1 MKNLSVAVVDYDC
14 GNLHSASKALE
25 LAMKKS
31 NLSGS
36 VFLTKDPEKII
47 NSDKVILPGV
57 GAFKACIEKLKS
69 IDGLEASIK
78 EFALKKQKPILGICI
93 GLQLM
98 ASKSYEGGEHQGLS
112 LIDGDVVP
120 ISLDKKNLKI
130 PHMGWNNIIQK
141 KKHSLLEGLND
152 MDFYFVHSY
161 RFKPKYNES
170 VLASTWYGEDFPSV
184 LSLGNIIGTQ
194 FHPEKSQEAGISL
207 LKNFLRWSP

>member
-57 GAFKACIEKLKS
+57 GAFKACIEKLKN

-130 PHMGWNNIIQK
+130 PHMGRNNILQK

-152 MDFYFVHSY
+152 KDFYFVHSY

>member
-1 MKNLSVAVVDYDC
+1 MSILTSEIFKPLPLVIKDIPLEYNEVVR
-14 GNLHSASKALE
+14 L
-25 LAMKKS
+25 
-31 NLSGS
+31 
-36 VFLTKDPEKII
+36 V
-47 NSDKVILPGV
+47 
-57 GAFKACIEKLKS
+57 
-69 IDGLEASIK
+69 
-78 EFALKKQKPILGICI
+78 ICI

-130 PHMGWNNIIQK
+130 PHMGWNNILQK

-152 MDFYFVHSY
+152 KDFYFVHSY

>member
-130 PHMGWNNIIQK
+130 PHMGWNNIIP
-141 KKHSLLEGLND
+141 
-152 MDFYFVHSY
+152 VSY
-161 RFKPKYNES
+161 THLTLPTK
-170 VLASTWYGEDFPSV
+170 A
-184 LSLGNIIGTQ
+184 
-194 FHPEKSQEAGISL
+194 
-207 LKNFLRWSP
+207 

>member
-57 GAFKACIEKLKS
+57 GAFKACIEKLIN

-130 PHMGWNNIIQK
+130 PHMGWNNILQK
-141 KKHSLLEGLND
+141 KKHSLLEGLKD
-152 MDFYFVHSY
+152 KDFYFVPSY

>member
-25 LAMKKS
+25 LAMKES

-47 NSDKVILPGV
+47 NSDKLILPGV

-69 IDGLEASIK
+69 IDGLQDSIE

-98 ASKSYEGGEHQGLS
+98 ASKSYEGGEQNRLS
-112 LIDGDVVP
+112 LIHGDVVP
-120 ISLDKKNLKI
+120 IFLSKNDLKI
-130 PHMGWNNIIQK
+130 HHMGWNNMLQEK
-141 KKHSLLEGLND
+141 EHSVLNGLNNK
-152 MDFYFVHSY
+152 DFYFVHSY
-161 RFKPKYNES
+161 RFKPKNNES
-170 VLASTWYGEDFPSV
+170 ILANTNYGEDFPSV
-184 LSLGNIIGTQ
+184 LCSGNIIGTQ
-194 FHPEKSQEAGISL
+194 FHPEKSQGAGIAL
-207 LKNFLRWSP
+207 LKNFLEWAP

>member
-130 PHMGWNNIIQK
+130 PHMGWNNITQK

-152 MDFYFVHSY
+152 KDFYFVHSY